1 MAAAAVSFL
10 SVLQFRETYRA
21 PFTGASPAAAAAR
34 A

>member
-1 MAAAAVSFL
+1 VSFL

-21 PFTGASPAAAAAR
+21 PFTGASAVAAAR